1 MTAQLL
7 YPIWALAAGFMI
19 ASQSLVNARLGQY
32 IGGPIWAAFTS
43 FLVGTIFIFGFALIV
58 KGRLPEVQIE
68 NLQWWMFLGGLMG
81 AFFVISSITL
91 VPVMGV
97 TAMIA
102 LFIAGQLIAATLLD
116 HYGILAEAPKPVTL
130 QKILGIGV
138 LAVGAFL
145 ILTAKK

>member
-7 YPIWALAAGFMI
+7 YPLWALATGFMI
-19 ASQSLVNARLGQY
+19 ASQALVNAKLGQY

-43 FLVGTIFIFGFALIV
+43 FLVGTIFIFGFGLIV
-58 KGRLPEVQIE
+58 KGKLPEIQFE
-68 NLQWWMFLGGLMG
+68 HLQWWMFLGGLMG
-81 AFFVISSITL
+81 AFFVISSITI

-102 LFIAGQLIAATLLD
+102 LFIAGQLVAATLLD
-116 HYGILAEAPKPVTL
+116 HYGILAEAPKPMTL
-130 QKILGIGV
+130 QKIAGICV

-145 ILTAKK
+145 ILYTKK